1 MNNTKIITLFRY
13 NEYIPFMICVVSK
26 IEEIGNGIKLT
37 LENGNNVCIEDYGY
51 YFLSESANTYDN
63 KRIINIYAR
72 FISELSQIS
81 EETIKS

>member
-1 MNNTKIITLFRY
+1 
-13 NEYIPFMICVVSK
+13 MICVVSK

-51 YFLSESANTYDN
+51 YFLPESANTYDN

>member
-1 MNNTKIITLFRY
+1 
-13 NEYIPFMICVVSK
+13 MICVVSK